1 MSMLSNS
8 AKFSA
13 SRPILPA
20 YNFSA
25 TMATTYRN
33 YRLGAVA
40 SLKFLAIENMP
51 PYFSAHAYYGQTA
64 GWIRI
69 PLGTEVCLGPDDV
82 RWGPSSIPTE
92 MGTAALTLFDRLW
105 CSNSPIAAAAEHLY
119 VFCVVSSLRQENRT
133 ACAPISPVNVCNC
146 RCKCTQRMG
155 SAGRRIRK
163 NWRNC
168 NFNTFLTFVRYW

>member
-69 PLGTEVCLGPDDV
+69 PLGTEVCLSPGDIVLDRDSPPME
-82 RWGPSSIPTE
+82 R
-92 MGTAALTLFDRLW
+92 GTAAPTFYPTALARIPAGPHFTHNPFCRL
-105 CSNSPIAAAAEHLY
+105 AAVLPEL
-119 VFCVVSSLRQENRT
+119 
-133 ACAPISPVNVCNC
+133 PPV
-146 RCKCTQRMG
+146 
-155 SAGRRIRK
+155 
-163 NWRNC
+163 
-168 NFNTFLTFVRYW
+168 